1 MYDRETVGKLAGKGQ
16 EIMIILKKIAKLIF
30 NRLFYVVLA
39 MAVQLGWLLLLFL
52 KAASYS
58 RYISVG
64 LTILSILVVLWIVN
78 REINPSYKLAWAML
92 ILSLPIFGLVLYLVF
107 GQSRIA
113 RTMQMQ
119 FNEMLVQTSDYLKD
133 DSETR
138 KKLEVADRSAC
149 IQSDYIFR
157 SSDIRYMRIL
167 QLSIFRWVTICFL
180 YLSKN

>member
-1 MYDRETVGKLAGKGQ
+1 
-16 EIMIILKKIAKLIF
+16 MIILKKIAKLIF
-30 NRLFYVVLA
+30 NRLFYVVFA

-133 DSETR
+133 DSDTR
-138 KKLEVADRSAC
+138 EKLEAADRSAC

-157 SSDIRYMRIL
+157 SSGYP
-167 QLSIFRWVTICFL
+167 VH
-180 YLSKN
+180 

>member
-92 ILSLPIFGLVLYLVF
+92 ILVYLFSGWYFILYL
-107 GQSRIA
+107 
-113 RTMQMQ
+113 
-119 FNEMLVQTSDYLKD
+119 
-133 DSETR
+133 DSPGSPGPCR
-138 KKLEVADRSAC
+138 CSLMKC
-149 IQSDYIFR
+149 
-157 SSDIRYMRIL
+157 
-167 QLSIFRWVTICFL
+167 L
-180 YLSKN
+180 YRPAII

>member
-1 MYDRETVGKLAGKGQ
+1 
-16 EIMIILKKIAKLIF
+16 MIILKKIAKLIF

-113 RTMQMQ
+113 M
-119 FNEMLVQTSDYLKD
+119 DH
-133 DSETR
+133 
-138 KKLEVADRSAC
+138 ADA
-149 IQSDYIFR
+149 
-157 SSDIRYMRIL
+157 
-167 QLSIFRWVTICFL
+167 V
-180 YLSKN
+180 